1 MIDLELTN
9 FLLLFN
15 YHEKS
20 CLIVIK
26 INVILYRL
34 TVAEVWAV
42 TTATGFRKSVSVR
55 ANTSRERSSGSTRT
69 RTGLTCERSSGRI
82 QNIRKILTKKKER
95 KLLHNENK
103 LN

>member
-26 INVILYRL
+26 INVILFRL
-34 TVAEVWAV
+34 TVAEV
-42 TTATGFRKSVSVR
+42 
-55 ANTSRERSSGSTRT
+55 
-69 RTGLTCERSSGRI
+69 
-82 QNIRKILTKKKER
+82 
-95 KLLHNENK
+95 
-103 LN
+103 